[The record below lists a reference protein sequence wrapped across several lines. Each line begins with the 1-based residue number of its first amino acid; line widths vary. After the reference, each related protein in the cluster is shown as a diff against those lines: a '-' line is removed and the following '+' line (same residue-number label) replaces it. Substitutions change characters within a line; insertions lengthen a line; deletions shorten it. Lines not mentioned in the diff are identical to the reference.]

1 MTWLL
6 DSGDRLFLGAA
17 GVVLVAIAVMLW
29 WTRPRSRRRMRSVRT
44 DPPEEQKAASPALR
58 EVTIVVE
65 YQGALWR
72 VATIGWSQ
80 VDASLYVRAFGP
92 LGQFR
97 YGQSSIPS
105 GQHQETITTD
115 DQGSSTAV
123 PHLSLHESGQVH
135 VRKRS
140 RTVAGPMFIPSL
152 AELRG
157 QHVATIQ
164 CIRFDRLAP
173 FDGSP
178 RADGDRR
185 DIVIPAEPGV
195 ESGRLPIYVNGE
207 SKVFAPSRVP
217 PVRFTLRRPTLNQ
230 PLHIGLGVV
239 P

>member
-1 MTWLL
+1 M
-6 DSGDRLFLGAA
+6 
-17 GVVLVAIAVMLW
+17 
-29 WTRPRSRRRMRSVRT
+29 
-44 DPPEEQKAASPALR
+44 AASPALR

-65 YQGALWR
+65 FERAVWK

-105 GQHQETITTD
+105 GQHQETIRTD

-135 VRKRS
+135 VRKRR
-140 RTVAGPMFIPSL
+140 RTVAGPMFIPPL

-164 CIRFDRLAP
+164 CVRFDRLAR
-173 FDGSP
+173 FEGSP

-185 DIVIPAEPGV
+185 DVVIPAEPGV

-207 SKVFAPSRVP
+207 SEAFAPSRVP
-217 PVRFTLRRPTLNQ
+217 PVRFMLRRATLER
-230 PLHIGLGVV
+230 PLHVGLGVV
-239 P
+239 PQKRINEGGEGTGVVLIAGFDPTAEDVDRPGDYMFVVAA